1 MRYLIVLP
9 ALLLLSGCWFI
20 YIPAG
25 AFRSSQPQPQPVAEV
40 PDNAMDIVWDRPGA
54 TSQQRA
60 ADFRECQMVL
70 VPKNCMLERGYTV
83 RKSAGPENVRAYE
96 AR

>member
-25 AFRSSQPQPQPVAEV
+25 AFSSSPPTTQPATEV
-40 PDNAMDIVWDRPGA
+40 TDDAMDTVWDRPGA

-70 VPKNCMLERGYTV
+70 VPKNCMLERGYTG
-83 RKSAGPENVRAYE
+83 RKSAGPQNVRAYE